1 MRLVATV
8 LQPLSVAV
16 LLAGLVGCTHPR
28 PVAAKRVWTPEKIRA
43 ESDRAFLVERE
54 ADLVIDFERPDR
66 IRLWTSEKADSTSTI
81 EQDMAAAIATANP
94 KKDLAVV
101 ILGKPMRHQF
111 DEPELGMKV
120 DEIQAAVQAQGF
132 KRIVYLI
139 AAASGQFFY
148 RE

>member
-1 MRLVATV
+1 MRLVTTV

-28 PVAAKRVWTPEKIRA
+28 PIAAKRVWTPEEIRA

-54 ADLVIDFERPDR
+54 ADLVIDFERPDQ
-66 IRLWTSEKADSTSTI
+66 IRLRTSGHADSTSTT
-81 EQDMAAAIATANP
+81 EQDLAAAIATVNP
-94 KKDLAVV
+94 KKGLAVV

-120 DEIQAAVQAQGF
+120 VEIQAALQAQGF
-132 KRIVYLI
+132 KRIVFLI
-139 AAASGQFFY
+139 AAASGQSFY